1 MTDSQTPRPDDE
13 TAHETADNT
22 FAEGVDTGVDEAA
35 EEQVR
40 AFWDVARLHAHLSEV
55 PAYFGPTPLDSVPP
69 PAWSFGAG
77 PEQADELLGLV
88 LAGTKTA
95 TAGALWDYEAEEE
108 ALPEIGTLSIILDSN
123 GQPRAL
129 IETTEVQVV
138 PFDEI
143 TDEQARLEGEGDLSL
158 AYWREV
164 HQRFFTEVAD
174 HDRGF
179 STDMP
184 VVWERFRVLY
194 SD

>member
-1 MTDSQTPRPDDE
+1 MSDNELTPTDDATDE
-13 TAHETADNT
+13 RVH
-22 FAEGVDTGVDEAA
+22 
-35 EEQVR
+35 
-40 AFWDVARLHAHLSEV
+40 AFWELARDHARLNAV

-77 PEQADELLGLV
+77 PEQADDLLGLV

-95 TAGALWDYEAEEE
+95 TAGALWDYEAEDEP
-108 ALPEIGTLSIILDSN
+108 LPEIGTLSIILDST

-138 PFDEI
+138 PFDEVS
-143 TDEQARLEGEGDLSL
+143 DEQARLEGEGDLSL
-158 AYWREV
+158 EYWRDV

-179 STDMP
+179 SHDMP

>member
-1 MTDSQTPRPDDE
+1 MTDSQSPRPDDE
-13 TAHETADNT
+13 TASET
-22 FAEGVDTGVDEAA
+22 VDEAA
-35 EEQVR
+35 EAQVR
-40 AFWDVARLHAHLSEV
+40 AFWDLARLHAHLSEV
-55 PAYFGPTPLDSVPP
+55 PAYFGPTPLYPAPP
-69 PAWSFGAG
+69 PPGSCGAG
-77 PEQADELLGLV
+77 PAPADELLGLV
-88 LAGTKTA
+88 LAGTTPA
-95 TAGALWDYEAEEE
+95 TAGALWDYEAEGED
-108 ALPEIGTLSIILDSN
+108 LPDIGALSIVLDST
-123 GQPRAL
+123 GRPRAL

-158 AYWREV
+158 EYWRDA

>member
-1 MTDSQTPRPDDE
+1 MTDSQSPHPDDKNSE
-13 TAHETADNT
+13 P
-22 FAEGVDTGVDEAA
+22 AEVSEA
-35 EEQVR
+35 EEERVR
-40 AFWDVARLHAHLSEV
+40 AFWELARLHAHLSEV

-95 TAGALWDYEAEEE
+95 TAGALWDYEAEGE
-108 ALPEIGTLSIILDSN
+108 ALPDVGALSIILDST

-143 TDEQARLEGEGDLSL
+143 SDEQARLEGEGDLSL
-158 AYWREV
+158 AHWRDV